1 MSLMELYRELHG
13 EPMPDEVQVRLL
25 KIEKAMGIRDND
37 ALWSILLA
45 MDYYYRLLSRIA
57 LIRPPMIGLMAPVGG
72 AFLALEPG
80 VKKGGFLSLFFVVF
94 LP

>member
-1 MSLMELYRELHG
+1 MDKALERSRE
-13 EPMPDEVQVRLL
+13 
-25 KIEKAMGIRDND
+25 IRVF
-37 ALWSILLA
+37 LS
-45 MDYYYRLLSRIA
+45 LSRIA
-57 LIRPPMIGLMAPVGG
+57 LMAPPMIGLMAPVGG

>member
-1 MSLMELYRELHG
+1 MKKPGRSGQYIQQLTGYKAFIPVALPSDPDIKTMTTSFARS
-13 EPMPDEVQVRLL
+13 PMPPTA
-25 KIEKAMGIRDND
+25 KTP
-37 ALWSILLA
+37 
-45 MDYYYRLLSRIA
+45 LSRIA
-57 LIRPPMIGLMAPVGG
+57 LIKPPMIGLMAPVGG

>member
-1 MSLMELYRELHG
+1 
-13 EPMPDEVQVRLL
+13 
-25 KIEKAMGIRDND
+25 
-37 ALWSILLA
+37 
-45 MDYYYRLLSRIA
+45 
-57 LIRPPMIGLMAPVGG
+57 MIGLMAPVGG